1 MRELTDFFARISDD
15 PLTKAFPEEKKTMPN
30 MAGMRREPPPWN
42 GGTFAEFAPAAFMAG
57 TGRPLAL
64 YVHVPF
70 CHHHCTFCP
79 FYINQTKK
87 DFSAKYTALL
97 LKEIAYTAEVLK
109 DVVRKRKV
117 NVIYFGGGT
126 PSDLE
131 KDDMASVIR
140 SLFDHFDISPDA
152 EVTVEGRNTGFTA
165 EKGQAW
171 VEAGA
176 NRFSIGLQAANTQ
189 LRRKLGRLASREEA
203 ATTLNELADTG
214 ASVVIDLLYG
224 LPGQTEEI
232 LIEDVRYISEETRIA
247 GLDLYELRMFP
258 GSPLDKAIERG
269 KMPPMPEFPEKA
281 GLFGTAYEGLIAGGF
296 EHFSPRHWRRTPNE
310 RSLYNRLAGEQ
321 TDMIPFGSAAGGR
334 LGSIGLGTARDIK
347 SYTEMVERGEKP
359 LGRITR
365 APLAVDKTGF
375 GKELDL
381 AFEALKVPA
390 IDSWPESHRE
400 SGRVLLSQ
408 WKKAGLLEGDAD
420 GSAMSF
426 TCAGFYWSS
435 RMRKL
440 LLEFAAETVPA

>member
-1 MRELTDFFARISDD
+1 MRDVSGFYARISDD
-15 PLTKAFPEEKKTMPN
+15 PLTMAFDEEKKTMPS

-42 GGTFAEFAPAAFMAG
+42 GGTFAEFAPEAFMAHPE
-57 TGRPLAL
+57 RPLAL

-87 DFSAKYTALL
+87 DFSARYTALL
-97 LKEIAYTAEVLK
+97 LKEIADTAEVLK
-109 DVVRKRKV
+109 DVVHKRKV
-117 NVIYFGGGT
+117 DVIYFGGGT

-131 KDDMASVIR
+131 KDDMAGVIR
-140 SLFDHFDISPDA
+140 SLFDHFDVSPDA

-165 EKGQAW
+165 EKGRAW

-176 NRFSIGLQAANTQ
+176 NRFSLGIQSANTK
-189 LRRKLGRLASREEA
+189 LRRMLGRLASREEA
-203 ATTLNELADTG
+203 GATLNGLADSG

-224 LPGQTEEI
+224 LPGQDESI
-232 LIEDVRYISEETRIA
+232 LIDDIRYISEETRIA
-247 GLDLYELRMFP
+247 GLDLYELRKFP

-281 GLFGTAYEGLIAGGF
+281 RLFGTAYTCLTDAGF
-296 EHFSPRHWRRTPNE
+296 DHFAPRHWRRTPEE

-334 LGSIGLGTARDIK
+334 LGTIGLGTARDIQ

-359 LGRITR
+359 LGRITEVPFK
-365 APLAVDKTGF
+365 ADKDGFSQEVDK
-375 GKELDL
+375 
-381 AFEALKVPA
+381 AFETLKVPA
-390 IDSWPESHRE
+390 IDKWPEALRD
-400 SGRVLLSQ
+400 SGRLLLAQ
-408 WKKAGLLEGDAD
+408 WRQAGLLDGDVD
-420 GSAMSF
+420 GPGMVF

-435 RMRKL
+435 RMKKL
-440 LLEFAAETVPA
+440 LLEFVEPVPA

>member
-1 MRELTDFFARISDD
+1 MREVADFFARVSDD
-15 PLTKAFPEEKKTMPN
+15 PLTMAFEEEKKTMPP

-42 GGTFAEFAPAAFMAG
+42 GGTFAEFAPQAFMAG
-57 TGRPLAL
+57 PERPLAL

-87 DFSAKYTALL
+87 DFSSKYTALL
-97 LKEIAYTAEVLK
+97 LKEIAGTAEVLK
-109 DVVRKRKV
+109 DVAHKRKV
-117 NVIYFGGGT
+117 DVIYFGGGT
-126 PSDLE
+126 PTDLE

-165 EKGQAW
+165 EKGKAW

-176 NRFSIGLQAANTQ
+176 NRVSIGLQAANTQ

-203 ATTLNELADTG
+203 AATLNELADTG

-232 LIEDVRYISEETRIA
+232 LIDDVRYISEQTRIA

-281 GLFGTAYEGLIAGGF
+281 RLFGTAYKGLIAGGF
-296 EHFSPRHWRRTPNE
+296 DHFSPRHWRRTPNE
-310 RSLYNRLAGEQ
+310 RSLYNRLAGGQ

-334 LGSIGLGTARDIK
+334 LGTIGLGTARDIK

-359 LGRITR
+359 LGRITQ
-365 APLAVDKTGF
+365 APLAADKTGF
-375 GKELDL
+375 DRELDL
-381 AFEALKVPA
+381 AFEAIRVPA
-390 IDSWPESHRE
+390 IDKWPEPLRE
-400 SGRVLLSQ
+400 SGRLLLAQ
-408 WKKAGLLEGDAD
+408 WKKAGLLEGNVD
-420 GSAMSF
+420 GSGMAF

-435 RMRKL
+435 RMKKL
-440 LLEFAAETVPA
+440 LLEFAAEPVPA